1 MEKAIF
7 GAGCFWQV
15 EIDFANVDGVTA
27 TAVGYSGGQVAR
39 PSYEQVCGGR
49 TGHAEV
55 VEVEFDPE
63 KVSYEQLLD
72 LFWESHDPTQVNRQ
86 GPDVGHQYRSAIFYT
101 TPQQQE
107 AAVASKARAQS
118 RFGRP
123 IATEI
128 TAASEF
134 WPAEDYHQRYF
145 DKHPGHASCHWNRG
159 WVPAEGA
166 TPKAV

>member
-15 EIDFANVDGVTA
+15 EIDFANVDGVAA
-27 TAVGYSGGQVAR
+27 TAVGYSGGQVAS

-63 KVSYEQLLD
+63 KVSYEQLLE

-101 TPQQQE
+101 TPQQHE
-107 AAVASKARAQS
+107 VAVASKARAQS
-118 RFGRP
+118 GFGRP

-134 WPAEDYHQRYF
+134 WPAEGYHQRYLE
-145 DKHPGHASCHWNRG
+145 KRG
-159 WVPAEGA
+159 MATCRVPAS
-166 TPKAV
+166 VR

>member
-27 TAVGYSGGQVAR
+27 TAVGYSGGQLAS

-101 TPQQQE
+101 TPQQHE
-107 AAVASKARAQS
+107 VAVASKARAQS
-118 RFGRP
+118 GFGRP

-134 WPAEDYHQRYF
+134 WPAEDYHQRYLV
-145 DKHPGHASCHWNRG
+145 KRG
-159 WVPAEGA
+159 MATCRVPAS
-166 TPKAV
+166 VR

>member
-15 EIDFANVDGVTA
+15 EIDFANVD
-27 TAVGYSGGQVAR
+27 
-39 PSYEQVCGGR
+39 
-49 TGHAEV
+49 
-55 VEVEFDPE
+55 PE
-63 KVSYEQLLD
+63 KVSYDQLLD

-101 TPQQQE
+101 TPRQHE
-107 AAVASKARAQS
+107 SAVASMARVQTHTS
-118 RFGRP
+118 RP

-134 WPAEDYHQRYF
+134 YPAEDYHQRYLE
-145 DKHPGHASCHWNRG
+145 KRG
-159 WVPAEGA
+159 MATCRVPASIR
-166 TPKAV
+166 